1 MTTTVITIYSNDTP
15 MSGDTTG
22 EPVLIAGAGPVGMT
36 TALALHARGV
46 EATILEAESEDRDR
60 SGSRAIYVHG
70 STLRTLERIHPGLG
84 TDLVDEGL
92 VWPTRRTLFR
102 GKEVFDRTYD
112 SPGGSGDIPHF
123 TSIPQVVTEEYM
135 HDALDE
141 AGIDIH
147 WDAEVDTLET
157 SPTGVHVETA
167 DGREWVGEFL
177 VGADGGGSTVRKEIG
192 ANFEGDQSENAF
204 IIADVGE
211 VGDDPLPLE
220 RVFHYDAP
228 EADGRN
234 VLLVPFTGGWRLD
247 IQCIEGDDPDELS
260 SDERMRE
267 FVRDIM
273 GERYEDNLQW
283 VSSYY
288 FLQVMA
294 DTFVDEHRRVLL
306 AGEAAHLLAPFGARG
321 MNSGIADADEAASA
335 IAAAINAQTD
345 AVIRDEI
352 ELYAARREKA
362 AEFNLN
368 AAGQALEYLQG
379 GNPVTILR
387 KEAAA
392 ALADHFETAGEWLD
406 DAPYGPHG
414 TPPIVSTGNY

>member
-1 MTTTVITIYSNDTP
+1 
-15 MSGDTTG
+15 MSGDTT
-22 EPVLIAGAGPVGMT
+22 EAPVLIAGAGPTGMT

-46 EATILEAESEDRDR
+46 EATILERDPADRDR

-84 TDLVDEGL
+84 TDLVEEGL

-102 GKEVFDRTYD
+102 GEEVFSRTYD

-123 TSIPQVVTEEYM
+123 TSVPQVVTERYM
-135 HDALDE
+135 LEALEE
-141 AGIDIH
+141 AGIEIH
-147 WDAEVDTLET
+147 WEAEVET
-157 SPTGVHVETA
+157 VDASPDGVRVETA
-167 DGREWVGEFL
+167 DGRTWEAEYL
-177 VGADGGGSTVRKEIG
+177 VGADGGGSQVRNEIG
-192 ANFEGDQSENAF
+192 ANFEGDQSENSF
-204 IIADVGE
+204 IIADVAE
-211 VGDDPLPLE
+211 VEDDPLPLE

-247 IQCIEGDDPDELS
+247 IQCFDDDDPEELT
-260 SDERMRE
+260 SDEGMRE

-273 GERYEDNLQW
+273 GERYEDNVEW
-283 VSSYY
+283 VSTYK

-335 IAAAINAQTD
+335 IAVAIDARTD
-345 AVIRDEI
+345 AVARDEI
-352 ELYAARREKA
+352 ELFAARREKA
-362 AEFNLN
+362 AEFNLD

-379 GNPVTILR
+379 DDPVTVLR

-392 ALADHFETAGEWLD
+392 SMADYFESAGEWLD

>member
-1 MTTTVITIYSNDTP
+1 MSEPTTDA
-15 MSGDTTG
+15 
-22 EPVLIAGAGPVGMT
+22 PVLIAGAGPVGMT

-46 EATILEAESEDRDR
+46 ESTILERDPEDRDR

-92 VWPTRRTLFR
+92 VWPTRHTRWR
-102 GKEVFDRTYD
+102 GKQVFRRTYD

-123 TSIPQVVTEEYM
+123 TSLPQVVTEEYM
-135 HDALDE
+135 HEAVAE

-147 WDAEVDTLET
+147 WEAEVDTVD
-157 SPTGVHVETA
+157 SSSDGVTVETT
-167 DGREWVGEFL
+167 DGREWNGEYL
-177 VGADGGGSTVRKEIG
+177 VGADGGGSQVRNEIG
-192 ANFEGDQSENAF
+192 ANFEGDQSENSF
-204 IIADVGE
+204 IIADIE
-211 VGDDPLPLE
+211 DPDEDPLPLE
-220 RVFHYDAP
+220 RLFHYDAP
-228 EADGRN
+228 ETDGRN
-234 VLLVPFTGGWRLD
+234 VLLVPFEGGWRLD
-247 IQCIEGDDPDELS
+247 IQCFEDDDPEALTEDG
-260 SDERMRE
+260 RMRE
-267 FVRDIM
+267 FVRDVM
-273 GERYEDNLQW
+273 GEAYVDHITW
-283 VSSYY
+283 VSTYK

-294 DTFVDEHRRVLL
+294 DSFVDEHRRVLL

-335 IAAAINAQTD
+335 IAVAVDARTD
-345 AVIRDEI
+345 AVARDEV

-379 GNPVTILR
+379 DDPVTVLR

-392 ALADHFETAGEWLD
+392 SLADHFESAGEWLD

>member
-1 MTTTVITIYSNDTP
+1 
-15 MSGDTTG
+15 MSGDTT
-22 EPVLIAGAGPVGMT
+22 EAPVLIAGAGPTGMT
-36 TALALHARGV
+36 AALALHARGV
-46 EATILEAESEDRDR
+46 EATILEADPEDRDR

-84 TDLVDEGL
+84 SDLVEEGL

-102 GKEVFDRTYD
+102 GKEVFSRTYD

-123 TSIPQVVTEEYM
+123 TSVPQVVTERYVL
-135 HDALDE
+135 DALE
-141 AGIDIH
+141 SIGVDIH
-147 WDAEVDTLET
+147 WDAEVV
-157 SPTGVHVETA
+157 GVDSTADGVRVETD
-167 DGREWVGEFL
+167 DGREWETEYL
-177 VGADGGGSTVRKEIG
+177 IGADGGGSTVRDEIG
-192 ANFEGDQSENAF
+192 VNFEGDQSENSF
-204 IIADVGE
+204 IIADVDGTE
-211 VGDDPLPLE
+211 DDPRPLE

-228 EADGRN
+228 AADGRN

-247 IQCIEGDDPDELS
+247 IQCIEGDDPEELV
-260 SDERMRE
+260 SDDRMRE

-273 GERYEDNLQW
+273 GERYEDNLTW
-283 VSSYY
+283 VSSYR

-294 DTFVDEHRRVLL
+294 DTFVDDHRRVLL

-335 IAAAINAQTD
+335 VAVALD
-345 AVIRDEI
+345 ARTEAVARDEV

-362 AEFNLN
+362 AEFNLG

-379 GNPVTILR
+379 DDPVTVLR

-392 ALADHFETAGEWLD
+392 SLADRFETAGEWLD

>member
-1 MTTTVITIYSNDTP
+1 
-15 MSGDTTG
+15 MSGETTDA
-22 EPVLIAGAGPVGMT
+22 PVLIAGAGPVGMT
-36 TALALHARGV
+36 AALALHARGV
-46 EATILEAESEDRDR
+46 ETTILEAEPEDRDR

-70 STLRTLERIHPGLG
+70 STLRTLERVHPGLG
-84 TDLVDEGL
+84 TDLVEEGL
-92 VWPTRRTLFR
+92 VWPTRRTLYK
-102 GKEVFDRTYD
+102 GKEVFNRTYD

-123 TSIPQVVTEEYM
+123 TSVPQVVTEQYM
-135 HDALDE
+135 LDALDE
-141 AGIDIH
+141 VGIDIH
-147 WDAEVDTLET
+147 WEAEVET
-157 SPTGVHVETA
+157 VDSSADGVHVETS
-167 DGREWVGEFL
+167 DGREWSAEYL

-204 IIADVGE
+204 IIADVEDEAIEDGHE
-211 VGDDPLPLE
+211 DLE
-220 RVFHYDAP
+220 RMFHYDAP

-247 IQCIEGDDPDELS
+247 IQCIEDDDPEELS

-267 FVRDIM
+267 FVRDVM
-273 GERYEDNLQW
+273 GEEYEDNLKW

-294 DTFVDEHRRVLL
+294 DTFVDDHRRVLL

-335 IAAAINAQTD
+335 IAVALDARTD
-345 AVIRDEI
+345 AVARDEV
-352 ELYAARREKA
+352 ELYGARREKA
-362 AEFNLN
+362 AEYNLG

-379 GNPVTILR
+379 DDPVTVLR
-387 KEAAA
+387 KEVAASMS
-392 ALADHFETAGEWLD
+392 DKFETAGEWLD

-414 TPPIVSTGNY
+414 APPIVSTGSY

>member
-1 MTTTVITIYSNDTP
+1 MN
-15 MSGDTTG
+15 GDTT
-22 EPVLIAGAGPVGMT
+22 EAPVLVAGAGPTGMT
-36 TALALHARGV
+36 AALALHARGV
-46 EATILEAESEDRDR
+46 EATILEADPEDRDR

-70 STLRTLERIHPGLG
+70 STLGTLERIHPGLG
-84 TDLVDEGL
+84 SDLVKEGL

-102 GKEVFDRTYD
+102 GKEVFNRTYD

-123 TSIPQVVTEEYM
+123 TSVPQVVTERYM
-135 HDALDE
+135 LDALE
-141 AGIDIH
+141 SIGVDIH
-147 WDAEVDTLET
+147 WDAEVV
-157 SPTGVHVETA
+157 GVDSTADGVRVETD
-167 DGREWVGEFL
+167 DGREWETEYL
-177 VGADGGGSTVRKEIG
+177 VGADGGGSAVRDEIG
-192 ANFEGDQSENAF
+192 ANFEGDQSENFF
-204 IIADVGE
+204 IIADIDE
-211 VGDDPLPLE
+211 TEDDPRPLE

-228 EADGRN
+228 AADGRN

-247 IQCIEGDDPDELS
+247 IQCIEGDDPEELV
-260 SDERMRE
+260 SDDRMRE

-273 GERYEDNLQW
+273 GERYEDNLTW
-283 VSSYY
+283 VSSYR

-294 DTFVDEHRRVLL
+294 DTFVDDHRRVLL

-335 IAAAINAQTD
+335 VAVALD
-345 AVIRDEI
+345 ARTEAVARDEV

-362 AEFNLN
+362 AEFNLG

-379 GNPVTILR
+379 DDPVTVLR

-392 ALADHFETAGEWLD
+392 SLADRFETAGEWLD
-406 DAPYGPHG
+406 DAPYGPHD